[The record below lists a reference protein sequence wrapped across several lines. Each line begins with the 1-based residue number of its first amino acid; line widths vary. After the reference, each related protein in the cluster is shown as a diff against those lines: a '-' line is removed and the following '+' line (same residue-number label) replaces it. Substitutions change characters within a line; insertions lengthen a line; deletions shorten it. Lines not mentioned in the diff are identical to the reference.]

1 MRAFCLALA
10 LCLSNLVSAQA
21 ADLDSALAALRAVGP
36 NATGHAAAA
45 AAWKTV
51 AKADASQLPKLLVAL
66 DGANP
71 LAANWIC
78 TAIDAVVEKKTAL
91 PAKELEQFLLDRSH
105 NPKARRLAYELL
117 ASADPTAGDRL
128 VPSMLNDPSLEM
140 RRDAV
145 ARLIDAADA
154 KQKAGQ
160 NDEAAKEYRDALT
173 AARDRDQVAALAAK
187 LKKLGQKVD
196 LVRHYGFIPTWQ
208 IIGPFDNTDQQ
219 KGYDTAYAPEKKVDF
234 SAKCEGKHGPV
245 AWKSFTT
252 PHELGHVNFNTALA
266 EEKSAI
272 AYAAAEFTSKTR
284 LEVQLRLTTFNACKV
299 WLNGRLIDQHLVY
312 HGGSQMDQY
321 ISTGTLEPGKNLILV
336 KICQNNQ
343 PQEWAREWGFHLR
356 VCDQDGTAILSA
368 DRAESSARR
377 SWASIQFVDWRQ
389 FHGNDGTSAAP
400 AGESLPVAIEEGN
413 NIAWK
418 AALPGRGPSGPIVVG
433 SRVFVTAASG
443 PFEDRLHVVCLD
455 PASGRQLWHRQLW
468 ATGQHTFHPFGGIAS
483 PTPASDGSSVLAFY
497 SSNDLV
503 CFDLDGNLRWHRGLG
518 FEHPTTRNDVG
529 MASSPLLE
537 GDAVFIQAENQGD
550 SFAQAINLADGSTR
564 WRLEREHE
572 AAWTSPMFLPGKVP
586 EVLLQSKSALT
597 AHDPSSG
604 KERWRHEAQC
614 HTIATGVATDSSI
627 YLPADNAMCKLVFGS
642 DGRPSVKWQ
651 ESKIRADNTSPVVRG
666 NRLYIVKSPGILVCA
681 DAESGKALW
690 QLRLKGPFWA
700 TPIVAED
707 RLVAVSH
714 DGLVQIVQLGET
726 EGKLRG
732 TAQVEKGV
740 LASPAVSGGALY
752 IRTDSFLRKI
762 NVRPQ

>member
-1 MRAFCLALA
+1 MRTFCLALA
-10 LCLSNLVSAQA
+10 LCLFNLISAQA

-36 NATGHAAAA
+36 NAAGHAAAA
-45 AAWKTV
+45 AAWKT
-51 AKADASQLPKLLVAL
+51 AAQADASRLPKLLAAL
-66 DGANP
+66 DRANP
-71 LAANWIC
+71 LAANWIL
-78 TAIDAVVEKKTAL
+78 TAIDAVVESKTAL
-91 PAKELEQFLLDRSH
+91 PAKELEKFLLDRSH
-105 NPKARRLAYELL
+105 DSKARRLAYELL
-117 ASADPTAGDRL
+117 ASVDPTAGDRL

-160 NDEAAKEYRDALT
+160 TEDAANGYQKALT
-173 AARDRDQVAALAAK
+173 AARDRDQVHALAAK

-234 SAKCEGKHGPV
+234 SAPCQGKHGSV
-245 AWKSFTT
+245 SWKSFTT
-252 PHELGHVNFNTALA
+252 SHELGDVNFNTALA

-272 AYAAAEFTSKTR
+272 VYAAAEFTSKTR
-284 LEVQLRLTTFNACKV
+284 QEAQLRLTTFNACKL
-299 WLNGRLIDQHLVY
+299 WLNGRLIDQHFVY

-356 VCDQDGTAILSA
+356 VCDQNGTAILSA
-368 DRAESSARR
+368 DRPESSSRR
-377 SWASIQFVDWRQ
+377 SWASVQFVDWRQ
-389 FHGNDGTSAAP
+389 FHGEDGTSAAP
-400 AGESLPVAIEEGN
+400 AGETLPAAIEDGKN
-413 NIAWK
+413 VAWK

-455 PASGRQLWHRQLW
+455 AASGRQLWHRQMW
-468 ATGQHTFHPFGGIAS
+468 ATGQHTFHPFGGIAA
-483 PTPASDGSSVLAFY
+483 PTPASDGKEIVAFY
-497 SSNDLV
+497 SSNDLA

-529 MASSPLLE
+529 MASSPLIE
-537 GDAVFIQAENQGD
+537 DDAVFIQAENQGD

-572 AAWTSPMFLPGKVP
+572 ATWTSPMFLPGKVLA
-586 EVLLQSKSALT
+586 VLLQSKSALT
-597 AHDPSSG
+597 AHDPASG

-614 HTIATGVATDSSI
+614 HTMATGVVASSSI
-627 YLPADNAMCKLVFGS
+627 FLPAENAMRRLEFGAEN
-642 DGRPSVKWQ
+642 GPTVKWQ
-651 ESKIRADNTSPVVRG
+651 EAKLRADNTSPVVRG
-666 NRLYIVKSPGILVCA
+666 NRLYIIKSPGILVCA
-681 DAESGKALW
+681 DADSGRVVW

-714 DGLVQIVQLGET
+714 DGLVQIVQLGDAG
-726 EGKLRG
+726 GKLLG

-752 IRTDSFLRKI
+752 LRTDAFLRKI
-762 NVRPQ
+762 NSRP